1 MVWEKKAWGGQ
12 KLGGDHI
19 SMHMA
24 KRTILSAHLLH
35 ESRDR
40 EGCIRV
46 GSMT

>member
-1 MVWEKKAWGGQ
+1 MGWEKKASGGQ

-24 KRTILSAHLLH
+24 KRTILSAHLFH

-40 EGCIRV
+40 EGGVRV